1 MGFVIIVVVITLILV
16 GTALIPRS
24 IKIRQK
30 RAARQAAASPAPD
43 RGSLRTVAAGTDAFL
58 ARVVVSKLT
67 AQGVP
72 VTLVESEDS
81 PEVALSYHAAD
92 EDAVR
97 SELRRVIPD

>member
-1 MGFVIIVVVITLILV
+1 MISVVVFTLTLV

-30 RAARQAAASPAPD
+30 RAARQAAASPPPD
-43 RGSLRTVAAGTDAFL
+43 RGPLCTMAAGTDAFL

-72 VTLVESEDS
+72 VTLVESDDS
-81 PEVALSYHAAD
+81 PEVALSYHAGD
-92 EDAVR
+92 EEAVAR
-97 SELRRVIPD
+97 ELRQIISD